1 MGKRSR
7 SPGTPNSPIPTI
19 EEPDL
24 PELHCVRP
32 LEEVKLNAPATL
44 QGPEPVRELGI
55 VLQRSELA
63 LRVQVVVGDVRPAV
77 ALTHRRLSTL

>member
-32 LEEVKLNAPATL
+32 LEEVK
-44 QGPEPVRELGI
+44 
-55 VLQRSELA
+55 
-63 LRVQVVVGDVRPAV
+63 
-77 ALTHRRLSTL
+77 